1 MLWRFLRINNLPEK
15 FTRFQLLLMYFRLFI
30 VQFLLFFYA
39 NPVLCQS
46 LNQVDI
52 EIVNNQ
58 FKPLPNLEV
67 LLLEQSSAD
76 SISAITDKA
85 GKVHFDIKGG
95 GVWNLFV
102 SGYLYEKSVISFSDA
117 DKGTGSRNIYITH
130 DTAYNNRLRQQTFD
144 RNNFQTVMINPASVP
159 ARPPAGYS
167 LLQLGVV
174 NSEGKKLAG
183 KSIRVVDVKNRKI
196 YAAVTNASGL
206 ALFLVPGTNRYD
218 IDVEEQL
225 NASLMDVENDKPSVY
240 SEDVVYDAYDMKEM
254 ISNDTVIQLINFPVN
269 EKSSRA
275 LYRISMRRR
284 EGEINHENVFLNEIG
299 SIKVYRSKTDEKG
312 DAFFILPF
320 GKKFML
326 HFNYQRDVDVIDLLD
341 ARQYASGYREVTY
354 LPDPALEHP
363 ESYIPA
369 LKKLVLTDFEYYHR
383 IPYPKPVEND
393 KPGMILRPVIPLI
406 NQNSNE
412 MLLEM
417 GLSTYFPGT
426 VKRLPLNMSFVLDKS
441 GSMAGYDRIE
451 GLKEGFDQLIE
462 KLLPDDIISIILYN
476 DGMELLLP
484 AQRVGLDKNRLKAL
498 VKRIQPSGGTD
509 MLKALQTGY
518 QQVLKN
524 YNGNS
529 INSVVLL
536 TDGYDI
542 NSADTIINMQQPFN
556 DKINCTGI
564 GVGNDYNYDL
574 LKQLVT
580 KGGGLFSFA
589 GKGKELADIFAD
601 GIIRNVSPVAKD
613 IRVEIQYDKTLRVK
627 NVFGLMQP
635 VIKNNAI
642 SARLPYLAAF
652 SEKTVL
658 INFEPDAGFKAD
670 KETPVK
676 ISLHYLNVITGKSE
690 IIEKTVN
697 LQKSINP
704 SSEKQALAVNAEQK
718 KMFAIA
724 FSNDCLLKMV
734 NAFAEGNIRAAQVQ
748 VNQGLARLKQLYK
761 ITGDDNDIVE
771 MIKKMD
777 TYLLALKNLEN
788 KRKLENYK

>member
-1 MLWRFLRINNLPEK
+1 M
-15 FTRFQLLLMYFRLFI
+15 LMYFRLFI
-30 VQFLLFFYA
+30 LQFLLFFSV
-39 NPVLCQS
+39 NTVLSQS

-58 FKPLPNLEV
+58 FKPLPNLGV
-67 LLLEQSSAD
+67 LLQEQSSAD
-76 SISAITDKA
+76 SIYAVTDKA

-102 SGYLYEKSVISFSDA
+102 SGYLYERSVISFPA
-117 DKGTGSRNIYITH
+117 GDKVTGSRNIYITH

-144 RNNFQTVMINPASVP
+144 RKRFEIVMVNPASVP
-159 ARPPAGYS
+159 ARPLAGYS
-167 LLQLGVV
+167 LLQLRVV

-183 KSIRVVDVKNRKI
+183 KSIQVVDLKNRKI
-196 YAAVTNASGL
+196 YAALTNALGL

-225 NASLMDVENDKPSVY
+225 NASLLDVENDKPAVY
-240 SEDVVYDAYDMKEM
+240 AVDVVYDAYDMKEM
-254 ISNDTVIQLINFPVN
+254 ISHDTVTQLISFPVI

-275 LYRISMRRR
+275 LYRISMRRQ

-299 SIKVYRSKTDEKG
+299 STKVYRSKTDEKG

-341 ARQYASGYREVTY
+341 ARQYASGYRELTY

-363 ESYIPA
+363 ESYIPT

-383 IPYPKPVEND
+383 IPYPKPD
-393 KPGMILRPVIPLI
+393 DSGKPALILRPVR
-406 NQNSNE
+406 SVMSKDKNE
-412 MLLEM
+412 MLLEL
-417 GLSTYFPGT
+417 GLSTYFPDA

-462 KLLPDDIISIILYN
+462 KLQPDDIISIILYN
-476 DGMELLLP
+476 DDMELLLP
-484 AQRVGLDKNRLKAL
+484 AQRVGLDKNRLRTL
-498 VKRIQPSGGTD
+498 VKRIQPSGGTN
-509 MLKALQTGY
+509 MMKALKTGY

-524 YNGNS
+524 YSGNA
-529 INSVVLL
+529 INAVVLL
-536 TDGYDI
+536 TDGYDT
-542 NSADTIINMQQPFN
+542 NAADSIIKVQQPFN
-556 DKINCTGI
+556 EKISCTGI

-589 GKGKELADIFAD
+589 GKGKELADIFAN
-601 GIIRNVSPVAKD
+601 GIIRNASPVAKD
-613 IRVEIQYDKTLRVK
+613 IRLEIQFDKTLRVK

-635 VIKNNAI
+635 LIKNNTI
-642 SARLPYLAAF
+642 SASLPYLVALM
-652 SEKTVL
+652 EKTVL
-658 INFEPDAGFKAD
+658 INFEPIAGFHAD
-670 KETPVK
+670 KEIPVK
-676 ISLHYLNVITGKSE
+676 VSLHYFNVTTGKSE
-690 IIEKTVN
+690 IIVKTVN
-697 LQKSINP
+697 LQKNSNP
-704 SSEKQALAVNAEQK
+704 LSETLSLAVNAEQK

-724 FSNDCLLKMV
+724 FSNECLFKMAK
-734 NAFAEGNIRAAQVQ
+734 AFEASNIPAARAQL
-748 VNQGLARLKQLYK
+748 NLGLFQLKQLYT
-761 ITGDDNDIVE
+761 ITGDNDITE
-771 MIKKMD
+771 MIKKMES
-777 TYLLALKNLEN
+777 YLLALKNLEN
-788 KRKLENYK
+788 KRKLEKL